1 MSATLTIANSELL
14 STLDLSAESELQEEF
29 SPETASTGRSVDL
42 QLATRVAQGDMDA
55 FAALYSQYHE
65 RVYYLC
71 LRMMRDG
78 SQAEDLAHD
87 IFLHIH
93 RKIGTFRGD
102 SALATWIYRITV
114 NQVLMY
120 FRRRKR
126 RPLQFLEDLEPGE
139 AMAATSALVSEDK
152 AHERSTRMELEQ
164 AIDTLPPGYRL
175 ILLLHDVEGCQH
187 EEIAKMVGISIG
199 TSKSQLHKARRRM
212 RGVLRPGTVKK

>member
-1 MSATLTIANSELL
+1 MSATLTIANSEML
-14 STLDLSAESELQEEF
+14 SILNLGAEIELKEKF
-29 SPETASTGRSVDL
+29 SPEEPLTGRGADL
-42 QLATRVAQGDMDA
+42 QLAVQVAQGDMDA
-55 FAALYSQYHE
+55 FATLYSLYHE

-71 LRMMRDG
+71 LKMMRDG

-93 RKIGTFRGD
+93 RKIGSFRGD

-139 AMAATSALVSEDK
+139 ATAATAALISEDK
-152 AHERSTRMELEQ
+152 AHGKSTRMELEQ

-187 EEIAKMVGISIG
+187 EEIARMVGISIG

-212 RGVLRPGTVKK
+212 RSVLRPEAVKK